1 MIITKSLLE
10 VIKMDKYDIIIIGAG
25 PGGLTAAIYA
35 GRQGTKNLMID
46 RDLAGGI
53 GREVPEMEN
62 YPGFDSISGLELI
75 EKMKEQAIKNTELHE
90 MEEVEK
96 IIQNDGEYRFTV
108 KTSKGEYQSKTV
120 ILATGSS
127 HRHLDAKGEEEF
139 KGKGVSYCATCDGFF
154 FAGRDI
160 IMVGGGNSALQ
171 EALYLKNLGANV
183 TLIHRRDEFRAQKHL
198 QNMIKEAGIKTILNA
213 TVEEIKGEMLVESV
227 ILKDTKTGELT
238 EYPTNGVFI
247 SVGYI
252 PHTELAAQLGVD
264 LDESGHI
271 ITDKEQKTNVDYVYA
286 IGDVC
291 VGLKQWVVAC
301 GEGAVAA
308 TSAFHD
314 LKENNQ

>member
-1 MIITKSLLE
+1 ME
-10 VIKMDKYDIIIIGAG
+10 QYDIIIIGAG
-25 PGGLTAAIYA
+25 PGGLTAGIYA
-35 GRQGTKNLMID
+35 GRQGTKNLIID

-62 YPGFDSISGLELI
+62 YPGFDKISGLELI
-75 EKMKEQAIKNTELHE
+75 EKMKAQAIKNTEIHE
-90 MEEVEK
+90 MEEVTE
-96 IIQNDGEYRFTV
+96 IIKNDTEYRFTIRTT
-108 KTSKGEYQSKTV
+108 KDTYQSKTI

-127 HRHLDAKGEEEF
+127 HRHLEAKGEDEF

-183 TLIHRRDEFRAQKHL
+183 TLVHRRDEFRAQKHL
-198 QNMIKEAGIKTILNA
+198 QNQIKEKEIPTILNA
-213 TVEEIKGEMLVESV
+213 TVEEIKGDMLVESV
-227 ILKDTKTGELT
+227 VLKNTKTGELT
-238 EYPTNGVFI
+238 EIPTNGVFI

-252 PHTELAAQLGVD
+252 PHTELAQQLGVE
-264 LDESGHI
+264 LDETGHI
-271 ITDKEQKTNVDYVYA
+271 IIDKEQKTNVSYVYA

-291 VGLKQWVVAC
+291 IGLKQWVVAC

-308 TSAFHD
+308 TSAFED
-314 LKENNQ
+314 IQN

>member
-1 MIITKSLLE
+1 
-10 VIKMDKYDIIIIGAG
+10 MDKYDIIIIGAG
-25 PGGLTAAIYA
+25 PGGLTAGIYA
-35 GRQGTKNLMID
+35 GRQGTKNLIID
-46 RDLAGGI
+46 RDLAGGL

-62 YPGFDSISGLELI
+62 YPGFDNISGLELI
-75 EKMKEQAIKNTELHE
+75 EKMKAQATKNTELHE
-90 MEEVEK
+90 MEEVLE
-96 IIQNDGEYRFTV
+96 ITQSDDEYRFTV
-108 KTSKGEYQSKTV
+108 KTNKGEYLSKTV

-127 HRHLDAKGEEEF
+127 HRHLEAKGEEEY

-183 TLIHRRDEFRAQKHL
+183 TLVHRRDEFRAQKHL
-198 QNMIKEAGIKTILNA
+198 QNMIKEKEIPTIMNA
-213 TVEEIKGEMLVESV
+213 TVEEIKGDMLVESV
-227 ILKDTKTGELT
+227 TLKDTQTGELKDI
-238 EYPTNGVFI
+238 ETNGVFI
-247 SVGYI
+247 SVGYL
-252 PHTELAAQLGVD
+252 PHTELAKQLGVE

-271 ITDKEQKTNVDYVYA
+271 IIDKDQKTNVDYVYA

-308 TSAFHD
+308 TSAYND
-314 LKENNQ
+314 LN

>member
-1 MIITKSLLE
+1 MNQ
-10 VIKMDKYDIIIIGAG
+10 YDIIIIGAG
-25 PGGLTAAIYA
+25 PGGLTAGIYA
-35 GRQGTKNLMID
+35 GRQGTKNLIID
-46 RDLAGGI
+46 KDLAGGL

-62 YPGFDSISGLELI
+62 YPGFDNISGLELI
-75 EKMKEQAIKNTELHE
+75 EKMKAQATKNSELHE
-90 MEEVEK
+90 MEEVTE
-96 IIQNDGEYRFTV
+96 IIKTDDKYRFTV
-108 KTSKGEYQSKTV
+108 KTNKDTYQSKTI

-127 HRHLDAKGEEEF
+127 HRHLEAKGEEEF

-154 FAGRDI
+154 FTGRDI

-171 EALYLKNLGANV
+171 EALYLNNLGANV

-198 QNMIKEAGIKTILNA
+198 QNMIKEAGINTILNA
-213 TVEEIKGEMLVESV
+213 TVEEIKGDMLVESV
-227 ILKDTKTGELT
+227 ILKDTKTGELS
-238 EYPTNGVFI
+238 ELPINGVFV

-252 PHTELAAQLGVD
+252 PHTELAKQLNVN

-271 ITDKEQKTNVDYVYA
+271 IIDKDQKTNVEYVYA

-308 TSAFHD
+308 TSAFND
-314 LKENNQ
+314 LQN

>member
-1 MIITKSLLE
+1 ME
-10 VIKMDKYDIIIIGAG
+10 KYDIVIVGAG
-25 PGGLTAAIYA
+25 PGGLTAGIYS
-35 GRQGTKNLMID
+35 GRQGTKNLIID
-46 RDLAGGI
+46 KGFAGGI

-75 EKMKEQAIKNTELHE
+75 EKMKDQAIKNCELHE
-90 MEEVEK
+90 NENVQE
-96 IIQNDGEYRFTV
+96 IIKTDDEYRFTV
-108 KTSKGEYQSKTV
+108 KTDNDSYLSKTV

-127 HRHLDAKGEEEF
+127 HRQLNAKGEEEF

-154 FAGRDI
+154 FQGRDI

-171 EALYLKNLGANV
+171 EALYLNNLGANV
-183 TLIHRRDEFRAQKHL
+183 TLVHRRDEFRAQKHL
-198 QNMIKEAGIKTILNA
+198 QDQIEEEGINVIYNA
-213 TVEEIKGEMLVESV
+213 VVEEIKGDMLVESV
-227 ILKDTKTGELT
+227 VLKDTKSGELS
-238 EYPTNGVFI
+238 ELPVSGIFI

-252 PHTELAAQLGVD
+252 PHTELAEELGVD

-271 ITDKEQKTNVDYVYA
+271 IIDKEQKTNVDYVYA

-308 TSAFHD
+308 TSAYHD
-314 LKENNQ
+314 IKNS

>member
-1 MIITKSLLE
+1 MNE
-10 VIKMDKYDIIIIGAG
+10 YDIIIIGAG
-25 PGGLTAAIYA
+25 PGGLTAGIYA
-35 GRQGTKNLMID
+35 GRQGTRNLIID
-46 RDLAGGI
+46 RDLAGGL

-62 YPGFDSISGLELI
+62 YPGFDNISGLELI
-75 EKMKEQAIKNTELHE
+75 EKMKAQATRNCDLRE
-90 MEEVEK
+90 MEEVTEITK
-96 IIQNDGEYRFTV
+96 TDEEYRFTV
-108 KTSKGEYQSKTV
+108 KTTKNTYRSKTI

-127 HRHLDAKGEEEF
+127 HRHLEAKGEEEF

-183 TLIHRRDEFRAQKHL
+183 TVVHRRDEFRAQKHL
-198 QNMIKEAGIKTILNA
+198 QNQIKEVEIPTILNA

-227 ILKDTKTGELT
+227 ILKDTQTGELT
-238 EYPTNGVFI
+238 ELPINGVFV

-252 PHTELAAQLGVD
+252 PHTELAKQLDID

-271 ITDKEQKTNVDYVYA
+271 IIDKKQKTNVDYVYA

-308 TSAFHD
+308 TSAFED
-314 LKENNQ
+314 LKS

>member
-1 MIITKSLLE
+1 MNE
-10 VIKMDKYDIIIIGAG
+10 YDIIIIGAG
-25 PGGLTAAIYA
+25 PGGLTAGIYA
-35 GRQGTKNLMID
+35 GRQGTRNLIID
-46 RDLAGGI
+46 RDLAGGL

-62 YPGFDSISGLELI
+62 YPGFDNISGLELI
-75 EKMKEQAIKNTELHE
+75 EKMKAQATRNCDLRE
-90 MEEVEK
+90 MEEVTE
-96 IIQNDGEYRFTV
+96 IIKTDEEYRFTV
-108 KTSKGEYQSKTV
+108 KTTKDTYRSKTI

-127 HRHLDAKGEEEF
+127 HRRLEAKGEEEF

-183 TLIHRRDEFRAQKHL
+183 TVVHRRDEFRAQKHL
-198 QNMIKEAGIKTILNA
+198 QNQIKEAEIPTILNA

-238 EYPTNGVFI
+238 ELPTNGVFV

-252 PHTELAAQLGVD
+252 PHTELAKQLDID

-271 ITDKEQKTNVDYVYA
+271 IIDKKQKTNVDYVYA

-308 TSAFHD
+308 TSAFED
-314 LKENNQ
+314 LKS

>member
-1 MIITKSLLE
+1 ME
-10 VIKMDKYDIIIIGAG
+10 QYDIIIIGAG
-25 PGGLTAAIYA
+25 PGGLTAGIYA
-35 GRQGTKNLMID
+35 GRQGTKNLILD

-62 YPGFDSISGLELI
+62 YPGFDNISGLELI
-75 EKMKEQAIKNTELHE
+75 EKMKAQATKNSELHE
-90 MEEVEK
+90 MEEVTE
-96 IIQNDGEYRFTV
+96 ITETDGEYRFSV
-108 KTSKGEYQSKTV
+108 KTSKDTYQSKAI

-127 HRHLDAKGEEEF
+127 HRHLDVKGEEEF

-160 IMVGGGNSALQ
+160 VMVGGGNSALQ

-183 TLIHRRDEFRAQKHL
+183 TIIHRRDEFRAQKHL
-198 QNMIKEAGIKTILNA
+198 QNQIKEKEIPTILNA
-213 TVEEIKGEMLVESV
+213 TVEEIKGDMLVESV
-227 ILKDTKTGELT
+227 ILKDTKTGELS
-238 EYPTNGVFI
+238 EHPTNGIFI

-252 PHTELAAQLGVD
+252 PHTELAQQLRVE

-271 ITDKEQKTNVDYVYA
+271 VIDKEQKTNVDYVYA

-308 TSAFHD
+308 TSAFED
-314 LKENNQ
+314 IQNQ

>member
-1 MIITKSLLE
+1 MNQ
-10 VIKMDKYDIIIIGAG
+10 YDIIIIGAG
-25 PGGLTAAIYA
+25 PGGLTAGIYA
-35 GRQGTKNLMID
+35 GRQGTKNLIID
-46 RDLAGGI
+46 RDLAGGL

-62 YPGFDSISGLELI
+62 YPGFDNISGLELI
-75 EKMKEQAIKNTELHE
+75 EKMKAQATKNCDLKE
-90 MEEVEK
+90 MEEVTEITK
-96 IIQNDGEYRFTV
+96 TEDEYRFTV
-108 KTSKGEYQSKTV
+108 KTNKDTYQSKTI

-127 HRHLDAKGEEEF
+127 HRHLEAKGEEEF

-183 TLIHRRDEFRAQKHL
+183 TVVHRRDEFRAQKHL
-198 QNMIKEAGIKTILNA
+198 QNQIRDAGIPTILNA

-227 ILKDTKTGELT
+227 VLKDTQTGELKQH
-238 EYPTNGVFI
+238 PTNGVFI

-252 PHTELAAQLGVD
+252 PHTELAEQLGVD

-271 ITDKEQKTNVDYVYA
+271 IIDKNQKTNVENVYA

-291 VGLKQWVVAC
+291 IGLKQWVVAC

-308 TSAFHD
+308 TSAFED
-314 LKENNQ
+314 IQNQL

>member
-1 MIITKSLLE
+1 MNE
-10 VIKMDKYDIIIIGAG
+10 YDIIIIGAG
-25 PGGLTAAIYA
+25 PGGLTAGIYA
-35 GRQGTKNLMID
+35 GRQGTRNLIID
-46 RDLAGGI
+46 RDLAGGL

-62 YPGFDSISGLELI
+62 YPGFDNISGLELI
-75 EKMKEQAIKNTELHE
+75 EKMKAQATRNCDLRE
-90 MEEVEK
+90 MEEVTEITK
-96 IIQNDGEYRFTV
+96 TDEEYRFTV
-108 KTSKGEYQSKTV
+108 KTTKDTYRSKTI

-127 HRHLDAKGEEEF
+127 HRRLEAKGEDEF

-183 TLIHRRDEFRAQKHL
+183 TVVHRRDEFRAQKHL
-198 QNMIKEAGIKTILNA
+198 QNQIKEAEIPTILNA

-227 ILKDTKTGELT
+227 ILKDTQTGELT
-238 EYPTNGVFI
+238 ELPTNGVFV

-252 PHTELAAQLGVD
+252 PHTELAKQLD
-264 LDESGHI
+264 INLDESGHI
-271 ITDKEQKTNVDYVYA
+271 IIDKKQKTNVDYVYA

-308 TSAFHD
+308 TSAFED
-314 LKENNQ
+314 LKS

>member
-1 MIITKSLLE
+1 ME
-10 VIKMDKYDIIIIGAG
+10 QFDIIIIGAG
-25 PGGLTAAIYA
+25 PGGLTAGIYA
-35 GRQGTKNLMID
+35 GRQGTKNLIID
-46 RDLAGGI
+46 RDLAGGL

-62 YPGFDSISGLELI
+62 YPGFDNISGLELI
-75 EKMKEQAIKNTELHE
+75 EKMKAQAVKKCQLNE
-90 MEEVEK
+90 MEEVQE
-96 IIQNDGEYRFTV
+96 IIKTDDTYRFTI
-108 KTSKGEYQSKTV
+108 KTNKNTYQSKTI

-127 HRHLDAKGEEEF
+127 HRHLDVKGEQEF

-183 TLIHRRDEFRAQKHL
+183 TIVHRRDEFRAQKHL
-198 QNMIKEAGIKTILNA
+198 QNLIKEAGINTILNA
-213 TVEEIKGEMLVESV
+213 TVEEIKGEMLVASV
-227 ILKDTKTGELT
+227 ILKDTNTHELH
-238 EYPTNGVFI
+238 EIPTNGVFI

-252 PHTELAAQLGVD
+252 PHTELAKQLD
-264 LDESGHI
+264 IKLDESNHI
-271 ITDKEQKTNVDYVYA
+271 ITDKNQKTNVEYVYA

-308 TSAFHD
+308 TSAFQD
-314 LKENNQ
+314 LQ

>member
-1 MIITKSLLE
+1 MNQ
-10 VIKMDKYDIIIIGAG
+10 YDIIIIGAG
-25 PGGLTAAIYA
+25 PGGLTAGIYA
-35 GRQGTKNLMID
+35 GRQGTKNLIID
-46 RDLAGGI
+46 RDLAGGL

-62 YPGFDSISGLELI
+62 YPGFDNISGLELI
-75 EKMKEQAIKNTELHE
+75 EKMKAQATKNCDLKE
-90 MEEVEK
+90 MEEVTEITK
-96 IIQNDGEYRFTV
+96 TEDKYRFTV
-108 KTSKGEYQSKTV
+108 KTNKDTYQSKTI

-127 HRHLDAKGEEEF
+127 HRHLEAKGEEEF

-183 TLIHRRDEFRAQKHL
+183 TVVHRRDEFRAQKHL
-198 QNMIKEAGIKTILNA
+198 QNQIRDAGIPTILNA

-227 ILKDTKTGELT
+227 VLKDTQTGEIKQH
-238 EYPTNGVFI
+238 PTNGVFI

-252 PHTELAAQLGVD
+252 PHTELAEQLGVE

-271 ITDKEQKTNVDYVYA
+271 IIDKNQKTNVENVYA

-291 VGLKQWVVAC
+291 IGLKQWVVAC

-308 TSAFHD
+308 TSAFED
-314 LKENNQ
+314 IQNQL

>member
-1 MIITKSLLE
+1 MNQ
-10 VIKMDKYDIIIIGAG
+10 YDIIIIGAG
-25 PGGLTAAIYA
+25 PGGLTAGIYA
-35 GRQGTKNLMID
+35 GRQGTKNLIID
-46 RDLAGGI
+46 RDLAGGL

-62 YPGFDSISGLELI
+62 YPGFDNISGLELI
-75 EKMKEQAIKNTELHE
+75 EKMKAQATKNCDLKE
-90 MEEVEK
+90 MEEVTEITK
-96 IIQNDGEYRFTV
+96 TEDEYRFTV
-108 KTSKGEYQSKTV
+108 KTNKDNYQSKTV

-127 HRHLDAKGEEEF
+127 HRHLEAKGEEEF

-183 TLIHRRDEFRAQKHL
+183 TVVHRRDEFRAQKHL
-198 QNMIKEAGIKTILNA
+198 QNQIADAGIPTILNA

-227 ILKDTKTGELT
+227 ILQDTQTGELT
-238 EYPTNGVFI
+238 EHPTNGVFI

-252 PHTELAAQLGVD
+252 PHTELAEQLGVD

-271 ITDKEQKTNVDYVYA
+271 IIDKNQKTNVENVYA

-308 TSAFHD
+308 TSAFED
-314 LKENNQ
+314 MQNQL

>member
-1 MIITKSLLE
+1 ME
-10 VIKMDKYDIIIIGAG
+10 KYDIIIIGAG
-25 PGGLTAAIYA
+25 PGGLTAGIYA
-35 GRQGTKNLMID
+35 GRQGTRNLIID

-75 EKMKEQAIKNTELHE
+75 EKMKAQATKNTELHE
-90 MEEVEK
+90 MEEVVEITK
-96 IIQNDGEYRFTV
+96 SNEEYRFTV
-108 KTSKGEYQSKTV
+108 KTTKDEYQTKTV

-127 HRHLDAKGEEEF
+127 HRHLDTKGEDEF
-139 KGKGVSYCATCDGFF
+139 LGKGVSYCATCDGFF
-154 FAGRDI
+154 FQGRDI

-171 EALYLKNLGANV
+171 EALYLNNLGANV

-198 QNMIKEAGIKTILNA
+198 QDQIKEAGINTIMNA

-227 ILKDTKTGELT
+227 TLKDTVTGELS
-238 EYPTNGVFI
+238 ELQVNGVFI
-247 SVGYI
+247 SVGYV
-252 PHTELAAQLGVD
+252 PHTELAQQLGVE

-271 ITDKEQKTNVDYVYA
+271 IIDNDQKTNVDYVYA

-291 VGLKQWVVAC
+291 IGLKQWIVAC

-314 LKENNQ
+314 IQ

>member
-1 MIITKSLLE
+1 ME
-10 VIKMDKYDIIIIGAG
+10 QYDIIIIGAG
-25 PGGLTAAIYA
+25 PGGLTAGIYA
-35 GRQGTKNLMID
+35 GRQGSKNLILD

-62 YPGFDSISGLELI
+62 YPGFDNISGLELI
-75 EKMKEQAIKNTELHE
+75 EKMKAQATKNSELHE
-90 MEEVEK
+90 MEEVTE
-96 IIQNDGEYRFTV
+96 ITETDGEYRFSV
-108 KTSKGEYQSKTV
+108 KTNKDTYQSKAV

-127 HRHLDAKGEEEF
+127 HRHLDVKGEEEF
-139 KGKGVSYCATCDGFF
+139 RGKGVSYCATCDGFF

-160 IMVGGGNSALQ
+160 VMVGGGNSALQ

-183 TLIHRRDEFRAQKHL
+183 TIIHRRDEFRAQKHL
-198 QNMIKEAGIKTILNA
+198 QNQIKEKEIPTILNA
-213 TVEEIKGEMLVESV
+213 TVEEIKGDMLVESV
-227 ILKDTKTGELT
+227 ILKDTKTGELS
-238 EYPTNGVFI
+238 EHPTNGIFI

-252 PHTELAAQLGVD
+252 PHTELAQQLGVE

-271 ITDKEQKTNVDYVYA
+271 VIDKEQKTNVDYVYA

-308 TSAFHD
+308 TSAFED
-314 LKENNQ
+314 IQNQ